1 MEYFLLEACM
11 AKLIT
16 IEKHNTLEE
25 LEQEIKTTR
34 DGRYRLRLQTIHLV
48 MQKLH
53 SQEIRSQLMI
63 SNPSLFKWVKWYN
76 EKGLEGIRKVSLGG
90 RPEGNPKWD
99 NSIFTA
105 LFAKL
110 DLMEEFFSIPKM
122 QTWIEE
128 TYGVNI
134 PERTIHHRLKVNG
147 YTFKSSRPNPYKG
160 DPNLQAAFKKT
171 EL

>member
-1 MEYFLLEACM
+1 M

-16 IEKHNTLEE
+16 IENHNTLEE

-34 DGRYRLRLQTIHLV
+34 DGRYRLRLQTIYLV

-53 SQEIRSQLMI
+53 SKEIQSQLMI

-76 EKGLEGIRKVSLGG
+76 ERGLEGIREVSSGG

-99 NSIFTA
+99 DSIFTA

-122 QTWIEE
+122 QTWIYEV
-128 TYGVNI
+128 YGVSI
-134 PERTIHHRLKVNG
+134 PERTIHHRLSVNG

-160 DPNLQAAFKKT
+160 DPNLQAQFKKT
-171 EL
+171 E